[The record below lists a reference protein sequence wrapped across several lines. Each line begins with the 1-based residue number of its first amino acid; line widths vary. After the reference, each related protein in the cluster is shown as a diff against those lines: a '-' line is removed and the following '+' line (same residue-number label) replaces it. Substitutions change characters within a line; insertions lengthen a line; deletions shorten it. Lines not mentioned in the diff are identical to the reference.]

1 MEGGTN
7 PPKYASE
14 LPEKQHLSP
23 PDTLLSRKSIAQGIL
38 PASMS
43 TSSLPGLVNYAFGSS
58 SPQTR
63 KDDWYLDSAAA
74 PNRQKSRK
82 QLDRRQSALRR
93 RNSFSNFQA
102 YKTESARTDE
112 DLDFPLDGTYTPP
125 SSTKQSRHRPR
136 SLSEVVS
143 IVTPVEQA
151 PPVATTTKMPTY
163 EYYGFVM
170 YLVSFVVLGMYHP
183 SGKIYYSTTI
193 PTNTECLF
201 TGIYLIWAYVPDE
214 ILHSLGIT
222 YYPSRYWALA
232 VPVWIMTLVWFIFI
246 SFMSINL
253 MNTAPFDSF
262 TCITDEH
269 ANILTSSPNQ
279 KEHPEDYIPE
289 LHDIPISIV
298 NAMLYQYTDDVEI
311 PSNSPEKTS
320 SDEQSSSDHTPDQE
334 WSVFN
339 TLHNT
344 GKLK

>member
-1 MEGGTN
+1 MEGEAN
-7 PPKYASE
+7 QPKYVSQ
-14 LPEKQHLSP
+14 LPENQHLSP
-23 PDTLLSRKSIAQGIL
+23 PDTLLSRKSIAHGIL
-38 PASMS
+38 PGSMS
-43 TSSLPGLVNYAFGSS
+43 TTSLPGLVNYAFGFP

-63 KDDWYLDSAAA
+63 KDDWYLDFAAA
-74 PNRQKSRK
+74 PNRQKSKK

-112 DLDFPLDGTYTPP
+112 DLDFPPDGTYTPP

-151 PPVATTTKMPTY
+151 PPVATTTKVPTY

-170 YLVSFVVLGMYHP
+170 YLVSFVVL
-183 SGKIYYSTTI
+183 
-193 PTNTECLF
+193 
-201 TGIYLIWAYVPDE
+201 GIYLIWAYVPDE

-298 NAMLYQYTDDVEI
+298 NAMLYQYNDDGAI
-311 PSNSPEKTS
+311 PSNGPRKTS
-320 SDEQSSSDHTPDQE
+320 FDEQSSSDHTPDQE

-339 TLHNT
+339 TLHSID
-344 GKLK
+344 KLK